1 MIYFQMRLCF
11 HFVGQGA
18 IWRYNMNP
26 VQGTPVFTAEKFTD
40 LRELIVRTCS
50 KYSELDAFIFRRSP
64 KLSEVHRSFY
74 EYGRDIKGLATYI
87 LNSKFAGGRLAVVG
101 ENAYEWFVSY
111 NAILS
116 SAAVGV
122 PLDRALPE
130 EELIQLLQRSR
141 SRVIFYHHKHH
152 KMMLSIAEK
161 IKKGEIDLP
170 LEMFVIFYKD
180 GLSGKTKDDSWPDD
194 ERFADIYDLI
204 KEGNFMVEA
213 GDTKFEDTPIDPNE
227 AKIILFTSGTTSM
240 SKGVLLSHNNI
251 VSNVYGIAQTL
262 DVRRGD
268 RAFSILPLHHTFEN
282 TCDYFITSCG
292 ACICMCDGLRYIVKN
307 MEEWK
312 PNVCISVPLL
322 FENIYSKIE
331 EGIKASGKEKVIAV
345 ARPVTRFLK
354 KCGLDVRR
362 NVFKDI
368 LDKLGGNF
376 RMVVIGGAGIDK
388 KYIDA
393 FTDFGLQFFMGYGL
407 TETSPVI
414 SVTTEVCDVHGSVG
428 RPLNGITV
436 AIDAEGTGP
445 KAVGEILTKSDCV
458 MLGYYENE
466 EATKEAIDEDG
477 WFHTGDMGYIDK
489 TGSIHITGRVKS
501 MIVMTNGKKAFPEE
515 IEAVITEIKGVSEA
529 FVWGNKN
536 DREAID
542 VCAKLLINRKV
553 IGAELGLTTE
563 PDDGQVEAYLNDK
576 MHEANHKLPQYKI
589 VRNYVFSEEDM
600 IKTTTLKIKR
610 PKEQEHIESRLAELG
625 HTMYD
630 MNGKNFDKMIKAN
643 P

>member
-1 MIYFQMRLCF
+1 
-11 HFVGQGA
+11 
-18 IWRYNMNP
+18 MNP
-26 VQGTPVFTAEKFTD
+26 VQGTPIFTAEKFAD
-40 LRELIVRTCS
+40 LRDLVVRTCD

-64 KLSEVHRSFY
+64 KLSEVHRTFY

-87 LNSKFAGGRLAVVG
+87 LNSDYAGDRLAVVG

-116 SAAVGV
+116 SGAVGV

-130 EELIQLLQRSR
+130 DELIQLLQRSR
-141 SRVIFYHHKHH
+141 SRVIFYHHRHH

-161 IKKGEIDLP
+161 MKKGELDLK
-170 LEMFVIFYKD
+170 LEKFVIFYKD
-180 GLSGKTKDDSWPDD
+180 GLSGKTPDDSWPEDD
-194 ERFADIYDLI
+194 KRFADIYDLI
-204 KEGNFMVEA
+204 KDGLFMIEA
-213 GDTKFEDTPIDPNE
+213 GDTKFQDTSIDPNE

-251 VSNVYGIAQTL
+251 TSNVYAISQTL
-262 DVRRGD
+262 DVRKGD

-282 TCDYFITSCG
+282 TCDFFILSCG

-312 PNVCISVPLL
+312 PSVCISVPLL
-322 FENIYSKIE
+322 FENIYAKIE
-331 EGIKASGKEKVIAV
+331 DGIKASGKEKVIAI

-354 KCGLDVRR
+354 KCGIDIRR
-362 NVFKDI
+362 NVFKEL

-376 RMVVIGGAGIDK
+376 RMIVIGGAGIDK
-388 KYIDA
+388 RYIDA

-414 SVTTEVCDVHGSVG
+414 SVNTEVCDVHGSVG
-428 RPLNGITV
+428 RPMAGITV
-436 AIDAEGTGP
+436 AIDAEGKGP
-445 KAVGEILTKSDCV
+445 KAIGEILTKSDCV

-501 MIVMTNGKKAFPEE
+501 MIVLTNGKKAFPEE
-515 IEAVITEIKGVSEA
+515 IEAVLTEIKGVSEA
-529 FVWGNKN
+529 FVWGNRN

-542 VCAKLLINRKV
+542 ICAKLLINRKA
-553 IGAELGLTTE
+553 ISAELGLTTE
-563 PDDGQVEAYLNDK
+563 ADDGQIEAYLNDK
-576 MHEANHKLPQYKI
+576 MHEANHKMPQYKI
-589 VRNYVFSEEDM
+589 VRNFVFSEEEM

-610 PKEQEHIESRLAELG
+610 PKEQEHIESRIAELG
-625 HTMYD
+625 YTMYD
-630 MNGKNFDKMIKAN
+630 INGKNFDKLIKA
-643 P
+643 PR

>member
-1 MIYFQMRLCF
+1 MK
-11 HFVGQGA
+11 
-18 IWRYNMNP
+18 P

-40 LRELIVRTCS
+40 IKDLVVQTCD
-50 KYSELDAFIFRRSP
+50 KFSELDAFIYRRSP
-64 KLSEVHRSFY
+64 KLSEIHRSFY
-74 EYGRDIKGLATYI
+74 EFGNDIKGLATYI
-87 LNSKFAGGRLAVVG
+87 LNSKYAGERFAVVG

-111 NAILS
+111 YSILS
-116 SAAVGV
+116 SGAVGV
-122 PLDRALPE
+122 PMDRALPE
-130 EELIQLLQRSR
+130 DELIQLLQRSR

-161 IKKGEIDLP
+161 ISSGELNIP
-170 LEMFVIFYKD
+170 LEKFVIFYKE
-180 GLSGKTKDDSWPDD
+180 GLAGKKPEDTWPEDDD
-194 ERFADIYDLI
+194 RFVDIYDMI
-204 KEGNFMVEA
+204 NEGTALLEA
-213 GDTKFEDTPIDPNE
+213 GDTKFNEVVIDPEE

-240 SKGVLLSHNNI
+240 SKGVLLSHKNI
-251 VSNVYGIAQTL
+251 VSNVYAITQTL
-262 DVRRGD
+262 DVRKGD
-268 RAFSILPLHHTFEN
+268 RIFSILPLHHTFEN
-282 TCDYFITSCG
+282 TCDFFILSCG

-312 PNVCISVPLL
+312 PDCCISVPLL
-322 FENIYSKIE
+322 FENIYEKIDG
-331 EGIKASGKEKVIAV
+331 GIKASGKEKVIAI
-345 ARPVTRFLK
+345 ARPVTRFLR
-354 KCGLDVRR
+354 KCGIDIRR

-414 SVTTEVCDVHGSVG
+414 CVNTEACDVHGSVG
-428 RPLNGITV
+428 RPMAGITI

-458 MLGYYENE
+458 MLGYYEND

-489 TGSIHITGRVKS
+489 TGSLHITGRVKS
-501 MIVMTNGKKAFPEE
+501 MIVLTNGKKAFPEE
-515 IEAVITEIKGVSEA
+515 IEAVLTEIKGVTEA

-536 DREAID
+536 EREAID
-542 VCAKLLINRKV
+542 ICAKLLINRKV
-553 IGAELGLTTE
+553 IGAELGLSTE
-563 PDDGQVEAYLNDK
+563 PDDSDVEAYLNDK
-576 MHEANHKLPQYKI
+576 MHEANHNMPQYKI
-589 VRNYVFSEEDM
+589 VRNYVYSEEDM

-630 MNGKNFDKMIKAN
+630 MNGKNFDKMIKSN
-643 P
+643 

>member
-1 MIYFQMRLCF
+1 MK
-11 HFVGQGA
+11 
-18 IWRYNMNP
+18 P

-40 LRELIVRTCS
+40 IKDLVVQTCD
-50 KYSELDAFIFRRSP
+50 KFSELDAFIYRRSP
-64 KLSEVHRSFY
+64 KLSEIHRSFY
-74 EYGRDIKGLATYI
+74 EFGNDIKGLATYI
-87 LNSKFAGGRLAVVG
+87 LNSKYAGERFAVVG

-111 NAILS
+111 YSILS
-116 SAAVGV
+116 SGAVGV
-122 PLDRALPE
+122 PMDRALPE
-130 EELIQLLQRSR
+130 DELIQLLQRSR

-161 IKKGEIDLP
+161 IRSGELNIP
-170 LEMFVIFYKD
+170 LEKFVIFYKE
-180 GLSGKTKDDSWPDD
+180 GLAGKKPEDTWPEDDD
-194 ERFADIYDLI
+194 RFVDIYDMI
-204 KEGNFMVEA
+204 NEGTALLEA
-213 GDTKFEDTPIDPNE
+213 GDTKFNEVVIDPNE

-251 VSNVYGIAQTL
+251 VSNVFAITQTL
-262 DVRRGD
+262 DVRKGD
-268 RAFSILPLHHTFEN
+268 RIFSILPLHHTFEN
-282 TCDYFITSCG
+282 TCDFFILSCG

-312 PNVCISVPLL
+312 PDCCISVPLL
-322 FENIYSKIE
+322 FENIYEKIDG
-331 EGIKASGKEKVIAV
+331 GIKASGKEKVIAI
-345 ARPVTRFLK
+345 ARPVTRFLR
-354 KCGLDVRR
+354 KCGIDIRR

-414 SVTTEVCDVHGSVG
+414 CVNTEACDVHGSVG
-428 RPLNGITV
+428 RPMAGITI

-458 MLGYYENE
+458 MLGYYEND

-489 TGSIHITGRVKS
+489 TGSLHITGRVKS
-501 MIVMTNGKKAFPEE
+501 MIVLTNGKKAFPEE
-515 IEAVITEIKGVSEA
+515 IEAVLTEIKGVTEA

-536 DREAID
+536 EREAID
-542 VCAKLLINRKV
+542 ICAKLLINRKV
-553 IGAELGLTTE
+553 IGAELGLSTE
-563 PDDGQVEAYLNDK
+563 PDDSDIEAYLNDK
-576 MHEANHKLPQYKI
+576 MHEANHNMPQYKI
-589 VRNYVFSEEDM
+589 VRNYVYSEEDM

-630 MNGKNFDKMIKAN
+630 MNGKNFDKMIKSN
-643 P
+643 

>member
-1 MIYFQMRLCF
+1 
-11 HFVGQGA
+11 
-18 IWRYNMNP
+18 MNP
-26 VQGTPVFTAEKFTD
+26 VQGTPIFTAEKFAD
-40 LRELIVRTCS
+40 LRDLVVRTCD

-64 KLSEVHRSFY
+64 KLSEVHRTFY

-87 LNSKFAGGRLAVVG
+87 LNSDYAGDRLAVVG

-116 SAAVGV
+116 SGAVGV

-130 EELIQLLQRSR
+130 DELIQLLQRSR
-141 SRVIFYHHKHH
+141 SRVIFYHHRHH

-161 IKKGEIDLP
+161 MKKGELDLK
-170 LEMFVIFYKD
+170 LEKFVIFYKD
-180 GLSGKTKDDSWPDD
+180 GLSGKTPDDSWPEDD
-194 ERFADIYDLI
+194 KRFADIYDLI
-204 KEGNFMVEA
+204 KDGLFMIEA
-213 GDTKFEDTPIDPNE
+213 GDTKFQDTPIDPNE

-251 VSNVYGIAQTL
+251 TSNVYAISQTL
-262 DVRRGD
+262 DVRKGD

-282 TCDYFITSCG
+282 TCDFFILSCG

-312 PNVCISVPLL
+312 PSVCISVPLL
-322 FENIYSKIE
+322 FENIYAKIE
-331 EGIKASGKEKVIAV
+331 DGIKASGKEKVIAI

-354 KCGLDVRR
+354 KCGIDIRR
-362 NVFKDI
+362 NVFKEL

-376 RMVVIGGAGIDK
+376 RMIVIGGAGIDK
-388 KYIDA
+388 RYIDA

-414 SVTTEVCDVHGSVG
+414 SVNTEVCDVHGSVG
-428 RPLNGITV
+428 RPMAGITV
-436 AIDAEGTGP
+436 AIDAEGKGP
-445 KAVGEILTKSDCV
+445 KAIGEILTKSDCV

-501 MIVMTNGKKAFPEE
+501 MIVLTNGKKAFPEE
-515 IEAVITEIKGVSEA
+515 IEAVLTEIKGVSEA
-529 FVWGNKN
+529 FVWGNRN

-542 VCAKLLINRKV
+542 ICAKLLINRKA
-553 IGAELGLTTE
+553 ISAELGLTTE
-563 PDDGQVEAYLNDK
+563 ADDGQIEAYLNDK
-576 MHEANHKLPQYKI
+576 MHEANHKMPQYKI
-589 VRNYVFSEEDM
+589 VRNFVFSEEEM

-610 PKEQEHIESRLAELG
+610 PKEQEHIESRIAELG
-625 HTMYD
+625 YTMYD
-630 MNGKNFDKMIKAN
+630 INGKNFDKLIKA
-643 P
+643 PR

>member
-1 MIYFQMRLCF
+1 
-11 HFVGQGA
+11 
-18 IWRYNMNP
+18 MNP
-26 VQGTPVFTAEKFTD
+26 VQGTPIFTAEKFAD
-40 LRELIVRTCS
+40 LRDLVVRTCD
-50 KYSELDAFIFRRSP
+50 KYSALDAFIFRRSP
-64 KLSEVHRSFY
+64 KLSEVHRTFY

-87 LNSKFAGGRLAVVG
+87 LNSDYAGGRLAVVG

-116 SAAVGV
+116 SGAVGV

-130 EELIQLLQRSR
+130 DELIQLLQRSR
-141 SRVIFYHHKHH
+141 SRVIFYHHRHH

-161 IKKGEIDLP
+161 MKKGELALK
-170 LEMFVIFYKD
+170 LEKFVIFYKD
-180 GLSGKTKDDSWPDD
+180 GLSGKTPDDSWPEDD
-194 ERFADIYDLI
+194 KRFADIYDLI
-204 KEGNFMVEA
+204 KDGLFMIEA
-213 GDTKFEDTPIDPNE
+213 GDTKFQDTPIDPNE

-251 VSNVYGIAQTL
+251 TSNVYAISQTL
-262 DVRRGD
+262 DVRKGD

-282 TCDYFITSCG
+282 TCDFFILSCG

-312 PNVCISVPLL
+312 PSVCISVPLL
-322 FENIYSKIE
+322 FENIYAKIE
-331 EGIKASGKEKVIAV
+331 DGIKASGKEKVIAI

-354 KCGLDVRR
+354 KCGIDIRR
-362 NVFKDI
+362 NVFKEL

-376 RMVVIGGAGIDK
+376 RMIVIGGAGIDK
-388 KYIDA
+388 RYIDA

-414 SVTTEVCDVHGSVG
+414 SVNTEVCDVHGSVG
-428 RPLNGITV
+428 RPMAGITV
-436 AIDAEGTGP
+436 AIDAEGKGP
-445 KAVGEILTKSDCV
+445 KAIGEILTKSDCV

-501 MIVMTNGKKAFPEE
+501 MIVLTNGKKAFPEE
-515 IEAVITEIKGVSEA
+515 IEAVLTEIKGVSEA
-529 FVWGNKN
+529 FVWGNRN

-542 VCAKLLINRKV
+542 ICAKLLINRKA
-553 IGAELGLTTE
+553 ISAELGLTTE
-563 PDDGQVEAYLNDK
+563 ADDGQIEAYLNDK
-576 MHEANHKLPQYKI
+576 MHEANHKMPQYKI
-589 VRNYVFSEEDM
+589 VRNFVFSEEEM

-610 PKEQEHIESRLAELG
+610 PKEQEHIESRIAELG
-625 HTMYD
+625 YTMYD
-630 MNGKNFDKMIKAN
+630 INGKNFDKLIKA
-643 P
+643 PR